1 MDTASTTNWLNN
13 RTLQTVLAQSS
24 AGDFRVDRKVRD
36 LINVG
41 VRVTRVPFWAIF
53 ATVMLA
59 ATAVCATVIFS
70 AHNQLRGASNEYQR
84 MTAQITS
91 LRQANQRL
99 EGDVRRITSDT
110 TAIEVAARERLG
122 MVRPTDV
129 VVPIESQIN
138 RSSVGTVS
146 FVR

>member
-1 MDTASTTNWLNN
+1 MNTASTTNWLNN
-13 RTLQTVLAQSS
+13 RTLQTVFAQSS
-24 AGDFRVDRKVRD
+24 AANFRLGRKVGD
-36 LINVG
+36 LMTVG
-41 VRVTRVPFWAIF
+41 VRVTRVPFWAMF

-59 ATAVCATVIFS
+59 ATAVCATVILS
-70 AHNQLRGASNEYQR
+70 SQNQLRVASNEYQR

-91 LRQANQRL
+91 LRQSNQRL

-110 TAIEVAARERLG
+110 SAIEVAARERLG

-129 VVPIESQIN
+129 VVPIESQI
-138 RSSVGTVS
+138 STFGAGTVS

>member
-1 MDTASTTNWLNN
+1 MDSASTNWLNN
-13 RTLQTVLAQSS
+13 RTFQPVFSQSRAS
-24 AGDFRVDRKVRD
+24 DYRVDSKVRD
-36 LINVG
+36 LIAIG

-70 AHNQLRGASNEYQR
+70 AHNQFKVASSEYQQ
-84 MTAQITS
+84 MAAQITS
-91 LRQANQRL
+91 LQQANRRL
-99 EGDVRRITSDT
+99 DTEVGRITSDT
-110 TAIEVAARERLG
+110 GAIEVAARERLG

-129 VVPIESQIN
+129 VVPIEPKTN
-138 RSSVGTVS
+138 SSSFGTVS

>member
-13 RTLQTVLAQSS
+13 RTLQTVFTQSS
-24 AGDFRVDRKVRD
+24 AADFRLGRRVGD
-36 LINVG
+36 LITVG

-59 ATAVCATVIFS
+59 ATAVCATVILS
-70 AHNQLRGASNEYQR
+70 SQNQLRVASNEYQR

-110 TAIEVAARERLG
+110 SAIEVAARERLG

-129 VVPIESQIN
+129 VVPIESQI
-138 RSSVGTVS
+138 STFSAGTVS

>member
-13 RTLQTVLAQSS
+13 RTLQPVSARSR
-24 AGDFRVDRKVRD
+24 AGDYSVDSKVRD
-36 LINVG
+36 LITVG

-59 ATAVCATVIFS
+59 ATAVCATVILS
-70 AHNQLRGASNEYQR
+70 SHSQLRVASNEYQR
-84 MTAQITS
+84 MAAQIIS
-91 LRQANQRL
+91 LHQTNQRL
-99 EGDVRRITSDT
+99 EVDVRRITSDT
-110 TAIEVAARERLG
+110 KAIETAARERLG

-129 VVPIESQIN
+129 VVPIEPQKN
-138 RSSVGTVS
+138 SSTFATVS

>member
-1 MDTASTTNWLNN
+1 
-13 RTLQTVLAQSS
+13 
-24 AGDFRVDRKVRD
+24 
-36 LINVG
+36 
-41 VRVTRVPFWAIF
+41 
-53 ATVMLA
+53 
-59 ATAVCATVIFS
+59 
-70 AHNQLRGASNEYQR
+70 